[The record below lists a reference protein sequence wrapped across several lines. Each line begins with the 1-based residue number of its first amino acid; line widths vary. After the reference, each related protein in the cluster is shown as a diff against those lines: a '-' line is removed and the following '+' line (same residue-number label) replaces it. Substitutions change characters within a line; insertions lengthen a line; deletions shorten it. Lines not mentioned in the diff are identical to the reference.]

1 VKKLTGL
8 AVILVLF
15 GISSCAQY
23 RGFVYKIPDFEM
35 TSLKVDKYTHSAVPL
50 RRPGGHFLAWSCFPP
65 IFKAAGR
72 AALIVSRLATVA
84 LMLAL
89 PVV

>member
-35 TSLKVDKYTHSAVPL
+35 TSLKVDKYTHSAVP
-50 RRPGGHFLAWSCFPP
+50 S
-65 IFKAAGR
+65 AG
-72 AALIVSRLATVA
+72 L
-84 LMLAL
+84 
-89 PVV
+89 VVTF